1 MSRTSCG
8 PAFFFNDTGLDFS
21 QSMLMENDVVVVF
34 LAGPYPTQAGVLAT
48 LKPEEIVDPD
58 LKAALALAGVGR

>member
-1 MSRTSCG
+1 MSLTSCG
-8 PAFFFNDTGLDFS
+8 PTFFFNDTGMDFS

-34 LAGPYPTQAGVLAT
+34 LTGPYPTQAGVLAM
-48 LKPEEIVDPD
+48 LKRDEIVDPD